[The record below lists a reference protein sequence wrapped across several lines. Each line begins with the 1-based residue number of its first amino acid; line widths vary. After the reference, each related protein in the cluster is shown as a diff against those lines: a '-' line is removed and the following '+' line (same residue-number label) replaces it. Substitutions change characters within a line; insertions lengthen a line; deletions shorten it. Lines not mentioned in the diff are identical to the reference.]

1 MHDLAPIIT
10 DLAVILGVASFVT
23 LLFQWIHQP
32 VVLGYL
38 VAGIIVGP
46 HLLTHS
52 LLSDIPNIKAIA
64 ELGVIFLMFSLG
76 LEFSFHKLVSVG
88 FSASITGLLEVI
100 LMMVIGFGV
109 GHAIGWSFYDSLF
122 LGAALSI
129 SSTTI
134 IIKAL
139 EELGLKTKR
148 FAQLIFGVLIVEDLL
163 AILLLV
169 ILTTIVQNRQIMLS
183 AFALDVLQL
192 VVVVGSWFLI
202 GYFLVPFFFRR
213 VIDHAS
219 QETLTIVSIAFCL
232 LLVCC
237 ATYFNYSPALGAFIM
252 GSILAE
258 TPQVHRIE
266 ELIRPIRDIFAAVF
280 FVSVGM
286 LIDPKLIF
294 QHLPLV
300 LLLSLITVVGKIVSS
315 SVGALLTGQSL
326 NTSLRVGFGMAQIG
340 EFSFIIVT
348 LGVAMNATTDIL
360 YPIVVAVSVVTT
372 FTTPYLILFSG
383 RLVGMI
389 ERRLPE
395 SAKVFLNNYSVMVY
409 RTLADSKASSSYRKL
424 VVRLLINGL
433 IVAVIFTL
441 INVLMMPYVEGI
453 INKDWLVQVICW
465 ITALT
470 LSSPFI
476 WAMLFAIK
484 SDVIFSAAN
493 KNYSLLLISTIWVM
507 VIAEILF
514 LTIAYFYT
522 WVIVSILFALAFL
535 FFALFYAK
543 LGKFYYWFETNF
555 LANINITQRGEP
567 NPFEKLAPWDNSLA
581 SLTVSEDSPLI
592 NKNLQDC
599 EVRQKYGINIVAI
612 QRKHNLIV
620 SPRGGEFLLPY
631 DKLVVLGTDE
641 QLDAF
646 RKVIETPEFV
656 PQSQDMLSNFILKPF
671 LLKPDSA
678 LIGKSIR
685 DSQIREMASGLVAG
699 LERLGQQIL
708 NPDPATILQ
717 EGDLLLLVGEA
728 KYINELK
735 TGPIPGPQTL

>member
-1 MHDLAPIIT
+1 MHELAPIIT

-23 LLFQWIHQP
+23 LLFQWIRQP

-46 HLLTHS
+46 HLMTNS

-139 EELGLKTKR
+139 EELRLKGKR

-169 ILTTIVQNRQIMLS
+169 VLTTIVQSRQIVLS
-183 AFALDVLQL
+183 AFALDVVQL

-213 VIDHAS
+213 VIDHVS

-294 QHLPLV
+294 EHLPLV
-300 LLLSLITVVGKIVSS
+300 LMLSLITIVGKIVSS

-348 LGVAMNATTDIL
+348 LGVTMNATTDIL

-383 RLVGMI
+383 RLVEII

-395 SAKVFLNNYSVMVY
+395 STKVFLNNYSAMVY
-409 RTLADSKASSSYRKL
+409 RALADSKTSKSYRKL

-441 INVLMMPYVEGI
+441 INVLLMPHVEAL

-484 SDVIFSAAN
+484 SDVIFSAN
-493 KNYSLLLISTIWVM
+493 NSNYSKLLIGIIWGM
-507 VIAEILF
+507 VVAEILF

-522 WVIVSILFALAFL
+522 WVIVSILFALAIL

-555 LANINITQRGEP
+555 LANINLTQRTEP
-567 NPFEKLAPWDNSLA
+567 NHFEKLAPWDNSLVL
-581 SLTVSEDSPLI
+581 LTVSEDSPLI

-612 QRKHNLIV
+612 KRKHNLIV
-620 SPRGGEFLLPY
+620 APRGSEVLLSN

-646 RKVIETPEFV
+646 KRMIETPAFQ
-656 PQSQDMLSNFILKPF
+656 PQSEDMLSNFILKPF

-685 DSQIREMASGLVAG
+685 DSEIREKASGLVAG
-699 LERLGQQIL
+699 LERFGQQIL
-708 NPDPATILQ
+708 NPDPGTILQ

-728 KYINELK
+728 KHINELK
-735 TGPIPGPQTL
+735 TGPISGPQTL